1 MKKVWQI
8 ILLALFGLALAV
20 SFALLISHAVVSVLD
35 REEARELEL
44 ERGGTGGKRSRLR
57 RNLWWLL
64 PGRCGIV
71 AVGKRF
77 EGRKNMSVVISKYDL
92 RSASP
97 EEAGL
102 FYARVQE
109 MKM

>member
-1 MKKVWQI
+1 
-8 ILLALFGLALAV
+8 
-20 SFALLISHAVVSVLD
+20 
-35 REEARELEL
+35 
-44 ERGGTGGKRSRLR
+44 
-57 RNLWWLL
+57 
-64 PGRCGIV
+64 
-71 AVGKRF
+71 
-77 EGRKNMSVVISKYDL
+77 MSVVISKYDL